1 MSSRNPNIPS
11 TPKTG
16 TDPSFI
22 KWAMTISTLLKGAFG
37 TGKDR
42 FLTAQDLI
50 DGGLASDGGNG
61 TVKPPTNTDK
71 PILTKPPT
79 VQNLQARGAFAL
91 IILSWDN
98 VAALYANHG
107 YYEIY
112 RADIDDV
119 GQAVKIGTSQ
129 TLFYNDA
136 IGEGARKYYWVRAIS
151 SSGVAGD
158 FSTSAYG
165 ETSYDVE
172 YVMDLLTE
180 TVWTPN
186 TVYQPYQYVRPTVEN
201 GFTYLCID
209 GGVSGA
215 TEPTWVTTV
224 GATVDDNTV
233 QWRCRP
239 SGEKVPFAIGLVD
252 GVMSVVMNVVYIA
265 DASIESAKIKNLIAD
280 KILAG
285 KLQVGQDIEVG
296 SAIWSGFS
304 DFFNVGAV
312 AGWWIGFVGGNPAF
326 KIATENE
333 DRYIKF
339 DGVDLQMNVDIIS
352 SGDADL
358 DDITCDTLVARR
370 AVSTPAIIYD
380 QRVEPSDY
388 AINLIDIGDT
398 EFSKYLSLA
407 GNFYKTVSA
416 TNNGLI
422 GIGGAGLYTETGAGA
437 SRGGGVKVVSA
448 ANEGIKQFN
457 EPDDFSVLAPEDRY
471 LRFIEPSIGFKMK
484 CDFVII
490 LTTVSTNPVVSFI
503 LYNQYNEMIAYCRV
517 DTTVTPND
525 STITFY
531 IVDPADG
538 LDITN
543 MHAFAPHDMTPP
555 KHTDTFT
562 AQFYSK
568 LVVTPVLGSIDSHSW
583 QLMVSCQSDNQKLGY
598 HSDPTKRLKGGCM
611 VKAGFYVGSGDDNNV
626 TADLNLDFQLWKSPR
641 PDIVPNVDS
650 EPIDIT

>member
-312 AGWWIGFVGGNPAF
+312 AGWWMGFIGGNPAF

-333 DRYIKF
+333 ERYIKF
-339 DGVDLQMNVDIIS
+339 DGVDLQMNVDIVS
-352 SGDADL
+352 SADAYF
-358 DDITCDTLVARR
+358 DDVRADTI
-370 AVSTPAIIYD
+370 AVDRVIVTPNIQYD
-380 QRVEPSDY
+380 QRVEFSDY
-388 AINLIDIGDT
+388 AINLLDNDDFNFT
-398 EFSKYLSLA
+398 YYLSLY
-407 GNFYKTVSA
+407 GDLYRSVSSSV
-416 TNNGLI
+416 TGLI
-422 GIGGAGLYTETGAGA
+422 GNGGSGLYTIDGAGA
-437 SRGGGVKVVSA
+437 SRGGG
-448 ANEGIKQFN
+448 IKTITPINNGLKPFN
-457 EPDDFSVLAPEDRY
+457 EPDDEFTDPKYE
-471 LRFIEPSIGFKMK
+471 RFIKPNIALRIQLLFQITSGVDGAGGDGQSMISAM
-484 CDFVII
+484 I
-490 LTTVSTNPVVSFI
+490 
-503 LYNQYNEMIAYCRV
+503 YNTYGKMIAYTRDYV
-517 DTTVTPND
+517 PSLPSGESTTTLYF
-525 STITFY
+525 T
-531 IVDPADG
+531 DPDDD
-538 LDITN
+538 LDIVN

-555 KHTDTFT
+555 
-562 AQFYSK
+562 QN
-568 LVVTPVLGSIDSHSW
+568 IDSMPIKVNKRSFSEG
-583 QLMVSCQSDNQKLGY
+583 LFSYYAITYILEDDLQKLKY
-598 HSDPTKRLKGGCM
+598 FKILPADIVRLYGGGM
-611 VKAGFYVGSGDDNNV
+611 VKNGFELFGSDDINRTGSLEV
-626 TADLNLDFQLWKSPR
+626 TFQLWKRPR
-641 PDIVPNVDS
+641 DAATPNE
-650 EPIDIT
+650 EPIL

>member
-312 AGWWIGFVGGNPAF
+312 AGWWMGFVGGNPAF

-333 DRYIKF
+333 ERYIKF
-339 DGVDLQMNVDIIS
+339 DGVDLQMNVDIVS
-352 SGDADL
+352 SADAYF
-358 DDITCDTLVARR
+358 DDVRADTI
-370 AVSTPAIIYD
+370 AVDRVIVTPNIQYD
-380 QRVEPSDY
+380 QRVEFSDY
-388 AINLIDIGDT
+388 AINLLDNDDFNFT
-398 EFSKYLSLA
+398 YYLSLY
-407 GNFYKTVSA
+407 GDLYRSVSSSV
-416 TNNGLI
+416 TGLI
-422 GIGGAGLYTETGAGA
+422 GNGGNSLYTIDGAGA
-437 SRGGGVKVVSA
+437 SRGGG
-448 ANEGIKQFN
+448 IKTITPIHNGLKPFN
-457 EPDDFSVLAPEDRY
+457 EPDDEFTDPKYE
-471 LRFIEPSIGFKMK
+471 RFIKPNIALRIQLLFQITSGVDGAGGDGQSMISAM
-484 CDFVII
+484 I
-490 LTTVSTNPVVSFI
+490 
-503 LYNQYNEMIAYCRV
+503 YNTYGKMIAYTRDYV
-517 DTTVTPND
+517 PSLPSGESATTLYFT
-525 STITFY
+525 
-531 IVDPADG
+531 DPDDD
-538 LDITN
+538 LDIVN

-555 KHTDTFT
+555 QH
-562 AQFYSK
+562 
-568 LVVTPVLGSIDSHSW
+568 IDSMTIKVNKRSFSEG
-583 QLMVSCQSDNQKLGY
+583 LFSYYAVTYILEDDLQKLKY
-598 HSDPTKRLKGGCM
+598 FKILPADIVRLYGGGM
-611 VKAGFYVGSGDDNNV
+611 VKNGFALFGSDDINRTGSLEV
-626 TADLNLDFQLWKSPR
+626 TFQLWKRPR
-641 PDIVPNVDS
+641 DAAIPNE
-650 EPIDIT
+650 EPIL